1 VGYKIYEKLNNQR
14 REGDRLKTI
23 LAQDYCL
30 EDCPVIEK
38 RLVAPGFCR
47 LVFYAPEIARQA
59 IPGQFVMVHMP
70 PSTRHML
77 PRPYSICS
85 VNIDRGE
92 LVVFFEIGGRGAE
105 MLAEV
110 MPGTSL
116 RVLGPL
122 GRGFPEVLPGS
133 LLIAGGMGV
142 APLIF
147 LAASTDV
154 PRTLVY
160 GSRSSSRLA
169 CPPEDLNIPGLKVIV
184 TTEDGS
190 RGIKGTACDVAEKV
204 MPESSAVFACGP
216 RYMLAAVAASAQ
228 QCGVKAWVSVEE
240 RMACGIGACLG
251 CVVETDQGYLRV
263 CKDGPVFPA
272 GEVNLTDEHTECEC
286 QSGRH

>member
-1 VGYKIYEKLNNQR
+1 LNNQQ

-23 LAQDYCL
+23 VAQDYCL
-30 EDCPVIEK
+30 ENCPVIEK
-38 RLVAPGFCR
+38 RLVTPGFCR
-47 LVFYAPEIARQA
+47 LVFYAPEIVHHAS
-59 IPGQFVMVHMP
+59 PGQFVMVHMP
-70 PSTRHML
+70 SSARHML

-105 MLAEV
+105 MLAAVEV
-110 MPGTSL
+110 GVSL

-122 GRGFPEVLPGS
+122 GRGFPEVSPGS
-133 LLIAGGMGV
+133 LLVAGGMGV
-142 APLIF
+142 APLVF
-147 LAASTDV
+147 LAASAEV
-154 PRTLVY
+154 PRTLIY

-169 CPPEDLNIPGLKVIV
+169 CPPEDLKLPGLTLVE

-190 RGIKGTACDVAEKV
+190 RGIKGTACDVAETII
-204 MPESSAVFACGP
+204 PSSSAVFACGP
-216 RYMLAAVAASAQ
+216 RHMLAAVAASAKRN
-228 QCGVKAWVSVEE
+228 GIRAWVSVEE

-251 CVVETDQGYLRV
+251 CVVKTENGYLRV